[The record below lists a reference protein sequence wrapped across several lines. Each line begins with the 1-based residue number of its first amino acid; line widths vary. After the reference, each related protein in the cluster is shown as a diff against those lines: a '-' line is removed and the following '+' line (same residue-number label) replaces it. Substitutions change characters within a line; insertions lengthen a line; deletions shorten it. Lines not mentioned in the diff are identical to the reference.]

1 VAVDFYQ
8 KPYATG
14 DMIESGQ
21 EAKDP
26 IIPIIYYDNDD
37 GFWDKYLDDRIERW
51 DENDV
56 LTNRKFFKH

>member
-1 VAVDFYQ
+1 
-8 KPYATG
+8 
-14 DMIESGQ
+14 MIESGQ

-26 IIPIIYYDNDD
+26 IIPIMYYDNDD